1 MILQKHHIRP
11 VNCLTFDE
19 HSSKKLVSCSYDGT
33 FRCLDLERQ
42 MSLLLYGMGDD
53 VDGFL
58 TYHCQKDASTFLV
71 SGKLG
76 RNKTATGIVGIVDVR
91 MPNEKLAHT
100 FSCKY

>member
-1 MILQKHHIRP
+1 
-11 VNCLTFDE
+11 
-19 HSSKKLVSCSYDGT
+19 
-33 FRCLDLERQ
+33 
-42 MSLLLYGMGDD
+42 MGDD